1 MSNENDM
8 LTEIAIALFLSVTCL
23 VAGEPISGE
32 PATTHDSPITN
43 RRSPITDHQKSNS
56 ALAYM
61 NGARVATVWA
71 KSPGRSGRA
80 GTPGREWPGSL
91 PVGHRGKY
99 GGPQNYGAEVVEA

>member
-8 LTEIAIALFLSVTCL
+8 LTEIAIALFLSVACL

-61 NGARVATVWA
+61 NGARVADRLGKIAGSVGTRRNAGSRVAWF
-71 KSPGRSGRA
+71 SPGWTSGKIWWTARL
-80 GTPGREWPGSL
+80 WC
-91 PVGHRGKY
+91 
-99 GGPQNYGAEVVEA
+99 